1 MKKNKSLFSW
11 PSAFMKESHFI
22 LTSTLTPARIPL
34 SQLVLVDPLGE
45 LAFSLRHLPLT
56 YVPDTSGLSRTQIC
70 HHQFF
75 YLQGLLCKAWEVI
88 PLLPS
93 LILVGDCCLLGDKYS
108 DFETCYLVENL
119 NVSAI
124 YLCFVS
130 WWIYEDRDGR
140 GKSLRS
146 AISPL
151 NVMKLQKKNSTMILS
166 AGDKAVRWLLRYYS
180 RVIGRSGLSESD
192 LARFLKSLQ
201 IIYVVAPPL
210 SEVSLSTVICSQPQS
225 KNIK

>member
-1 MKKNKSLFSW
+1 MYFHTYYKPLSKSSTTFTGLHEKEQKSLQ
-11 PSAFMKESHFI
+11 
-22 LTSTLTPARIPL
+22 LTKCFHERISFYPDFNPHPCKDPTFPAC
-34 SQLVLVDPLGE
+34 LVDPLGE

-75 YLQGLLCKAWEVI
+75 YLQRLLCKAWEVI

-130 WWIYEDRDGR
+130 WWIHEDRDGR

-151 NVMKLQKKNSTMILS
+151 NVMKLQK
-166 AGDKAVRWLLRYYS
+166 
-180 RVIGRSGLSESD
+180 
-192 LARFLKSLQ
+192 
-201 IIYVVAPPL
+201 
-210 SEVSLSTVICSQPQS
+210 
-225 KNIK
+225 